1 MENKLRLQEGLNE
14 SQQVNQKGEKK
25 NNLVV
30 SVAVM
35 RYVSLQR
42 FFYIHDISI
51 SIQAM
56 I

>member
-14 SQQVNQKGEKK
+14 SQQVNQKGEK